1 MKDRHMEYLKDKQ
14 YYTDRYDL
22 YTIEKCLKADESWR
36 KAYANFLKSED
47 GPKVSAGD
55 KAKFFNWVSN
65 QEIFQIQGNRY
76 GRKEE
81 TIQQWIDD
89 DQIKQDKYDDTLEP
103 EGIHCPD
110 CKKLMHTH
118 LKHLDTLDDSL
129 RMMFL
134 FECSSCKKKLWIYED
149 GSVWESTPDLCP
161 KCKAEV
167 NMSTVKENKDMI
179 VWKTTCESCGFTET
193 TEDDLGKQRA
203 ERKKR
208 EEEEKNLLEK
218 YREELC
224 SDKKGKEMF
233 EYVEAFKVAPQA
245 YEEELKKY
253 DSFAYQQVACLKK
266 LTIVELEKLL
276 NEVFEKEQYLKLTL
290 SNPEISQHVIVP
302 FSLQDGDSSRKENE
316 SVIQLQKLIKN
327 TLDGTNWRLMS
338 EGVFY
343 RLGFISGRLKG
354 YEREEDFFELSGEK
368 KEEKPSKIDY
378 EIGMK
383 YEGSPTVQMARLNG
397 RTQGIENVR
406 KRRLEKEPD
415 GFLLDGDEI
424 YTCMVCREN
433 TEGNRIWWTLD
444 GITCFD
450 CHLNIKNGNI
460 GTEVIKNKGIWL
472 QNWQIADECGI
483 HPSSL
488 QKLRRQGLLK
498 GKNLKREDG
507 TSYCTLYLINE
518 NKEFFKKYPRKPK
531 QKMVITDLLGNE
543 VEL

>member
-1 MKDRHMEYLKDKQ
+1 MSDNKDHLKDKQ
-14 YYTDRYDL
+14 YYIDRYDL
-22 YTIEKCLKADESWR
+22 YTIEKCLKADDFWR
-36 KAYANFLKSED
+36 KAYEDFLKSED

-55 KAKFFNWVSN
+55 KAKFFNWISN
-65 QEIFQIQGNRY
+65 QEIFQIEGNRY

-81 TIQQWIDD
+81 TIQQWMEDD
-89 DQIKQDKYDDTLEP
+89 SIKQDKHDNTSEP
-103 EGIHCPD
+103 RDIHCPD
-110 CKKLMHTH
+110 CKKIMNTK
-118 LKHLDTLDDSL
+118 LKHLDSLDDQL

-134 FECSSCKKKLWIYED
+134 FECSCKKKIWVYE
-149 GSVWESTPDLCP
+149 GGTVKEPTPNLCP
-161 KCKAEV
+161 KCKAEAEMTV
-167 NMSTVKENKDMI
+167 VKESKDKLI
-179 VWKTTCESCGFTET
+179 WKITCQSCGFSET
-193 TEDDLGKQRA
+193 TTDDLEKQRA
-203 ERKKR
+203 EWKKR

-218 YREELC
+218 YRGVFCTDE
-224 SDKKGKEMF
+224 KGKEML

-253 DSFAYQQVACLKK
+253 DSFAYQQVAGLKK

-276 NEVFEKEQYLKLTL
+276 NEVFEKEQFIKLTF
-290 SNPEISQHVIVP
+290 SNPEIAQHVIVP
-302 FSLQDGDSSRKENE
+302 FNLQDGNSSRKDNE
-316 SVIQLQKLIKN
+316 SVIQLQKLIKD
-327 TLDGTNWRLMS
+327 TLEGTNWRLMS

-378 EIGMK
+378 GTMMR
-383 YEGSPTVQMARLNG
+383 YEGSPAVQMARLNG

-433 TEGNRIWWTLD
+433 TEGNRIWWTLE

-450 CHLNIKNGNI
+450 CHLNIKSGNI
-460 GTEVIKNKGIWL
+460 GPEVIKNKNIWL
-472 QNWQIADECGI
+472 QNWQIADECGL

-498 GKNLKREDG
+498 GRELKRENG
-507 TSYCTLYLINE
+507 ISYCTIYLISE
-518 NKEFFKKYPRKPK
+518 NKEFFEKYPRKPK

-543 VEL
+543 IEL

>member
-1 MKDRHMEYLKDKQ
+1 
-14 YYTDRYDL
+14 
-22 YTIEKCLKADESWR
+22 
-36 KAYANFLKSED
+36 
-47 GPKVSAGD
+47 
-55 KAKFFNWVSN
+55 
-65 QEIFQIQGNRY
+65 
-76 GRKEE
+76 
-81 TIQQWIDD
+81 
-89 DQIKQDKYDDTLEP
+89 
-103 EGIHCPD
+103 
-110 CKKLMHTH
+110 
-118 LKHLDTLDDSL
+118 
-129 RMMFL
+129 
-134 FECSSCKKKLWIYED
+134 
-149 GSVWESTPDLCP
+149 
-161 KCKAEV
+161 
-167 NMSTVKENKDMI
+167 
-179 VWKTTCESCGFTET
+179 
-193 TEDDLGKQRA
+193 
-203 ERKKR
+203 
-208 EEEEKNLLEK
+208 
-218 YREELC
+218 
-224 SDKKGKEMF
+224 
-233 EYVEAFKVAPQA
+233 
-245 YEEELKKY
+245 
-253 DSFAYQQVACLKK
+253 
-266 LTIVELEKLL
+266 
-276 NEVFEKEQYLKLTL
+276 
-290 SNPEISQHVIVP
+290 
-302 FSLQDGDSSRKENE
+302 
-316 SVIQLQKLIKN
+316 
-327 TLDGTNWRLMS
+327 MS

-498 GKNLKREDG
+498 GKDLKREDG